1 VARFVNVRKRRPD
14 WITQEMVRQIRKKK
28 RLWTVYKRQ
37 SDAESARK
45 YKEQEKMVIKMVR
58 NAKRRMERKL
68 VNGKDDKTMRKFTR
82 DIK

>member
-1 VARFVNVRKRRPD
+1 MRKRRPD

-28 RLWTVYKRQ
+28 RLQTVYKRQ
-37 SDAESARK
+37 GNAESARK
-45 YKEQEKMVIKMVR
+45 YQEQEKTVIKMVR

-68 VNGKDDKTMRKFTR
+68 VNGKDDKTIRKFTR

>member
-1 VARFVNVRKRRPD
+1 
-14 WITQEMVRQIRKKK
+14 
-28 RLWTVYKRQ
+28 
-37 SDAESARK
+37 
-45 YKEQEKMVIKMVR
+45 MVIKMVR